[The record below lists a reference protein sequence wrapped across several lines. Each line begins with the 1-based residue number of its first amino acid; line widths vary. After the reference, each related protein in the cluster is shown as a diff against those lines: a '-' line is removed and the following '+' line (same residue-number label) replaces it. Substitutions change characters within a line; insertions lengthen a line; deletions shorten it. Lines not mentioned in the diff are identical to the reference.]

1 VQESVGAAGGV
12 TMGMAAAGLGL
23 GVGVRSLQ
31 SLSVGIITSLGGDD
45 CVPGIVSVQGIA
57 GEVATMAPT

>member
-1 VQESVGAAGGV
+1 
-12 TMGMAAAGLGL
+12 MGMAAAGLGL